1 MTRNE
6 LQIDM
11 EARAKQAEAILGDPA
26 KADEFKGLTD
36 KIGVIGEQIRAMDKA
51 EAEVRAVKDAEARA
65 PKPVVTEDRG
75 GWKGA
80 ASQLIS
86 LVDGN
91 IRSGSLHLGDRE
103 TRAITS
109 NGTGINTEPGL
120 VKALV
125 DGGMLRSK
133 VSVFTGKNAQTVVP
147 VFSPHLALPVGSV
160 PGATGTASDATA
172 VLTGKTLTLKP
183 WYATLQVSR
192 GALVSSDVGSY
203 MNGIM
208 EEAFGGAI
216 DKAICV
222 GAGSGSD
229 ALGVFIADA
238 AGVPT
243 SSDIVMASGTVASG
257 PLWADFLNLA
267 MQMLSLGGDRAG
279 LAIVV
284 HPAVF
289 KYALGQAAS
298 GFDAMKIEYLTKGTI
313 LGIPVILSS
322 YAQSALTNDFYVAVG
337 GNFKHYALA
346 VAQELV
352 IDEIKTVGSD
362 NITFQ
367 AFMYMQGTP
376 LIGSSFRRLQTTT

>member
-1 MTRNE
+1 MTRAE
-6 LQIDM
+6 LQKDM
-11 EARAKQAEAILGDPA
+11 EARAKQAESMLGDPA
-26 KADEFKGLTD
+26 KADEFKGAIE
-36 KIGVIGEQIRAMDKA
+36 KVSVIGEQIRAMDKA
-51 EAEVRAVKDAEARA
+51 DAELRAVKDAEARA
-65 PKPVVTEDRG
+65 PKPVATEDRG

-91 IRSGSLHLGDRE
+91 IRSGSLLLSDRE
-103 TRAITS
+103 IRAVTS
-109 NGTGINTEPGL
+109 NGAGINTESGL

-125 DGGMLRSK
+125 DGGKLRSK

-147 VFSPHLALPVGSV
+147 VFSPHVALPVGSV
-160 PGATGTASDATA
+160 PGATGTAGDSTA
-172 VLTGKTLTLKP
+172 VLAGKTLTLKP
-183 WYATLQVSR
+183 WYVQLQVSR
-192 GALVSSDVGSY
+192 GALLSSDVGSY

-208 EEAFGGAI
+208 EEAFSGAI
-216 DKAICV
+216 DKMICV

-229 ALGVFIADA
+229 GLGVFVADA
-238 AGVPT
+238 GGVPT
-243 SSDIVMASGTVASG
+243 SSDIIMASGTVASG
-257 PLWADFLNLA
+257 PLWTDYLNLA
-267 MQMLSLGGDRAG
+267 MQMLSLGGDSSG

-284 HPAVF
+284 NPSVF
-289 KYALGQAAS
+289 RLALGQVAS
-298 GFDAMKIEYLTKGTI
+298 GFDPMKIEYLTKGTI

-376 LIGSSFRRLQTTT
+376 MIGSSFRRLQTTT